1 MLRCCPCQRIKPF
14 ETKDKE
20 LDRINELEKNGAC
33 FEIIRI
39 FHENLGS
46 ECVKMYGKLSYAK
59 LQEKIKAL
67 EKDAIEYRQA
77 ENILRENGEKYKE
90 LAELLPQTLF
100 EIDLT
105 GNLTF
110 SNRNAPQ
117 SFGYA
122 QGVFDKGLNATEL
135 FVPEDRDRFSANKK
149 RTLRGNNTG
158 GSEYTMMR
166 KDGSTFPVVIYSNP
180 MSRDGKSVGL
190 KGIIIDISEVKKKDM
205 LLRESERK
213 LRLLSSH
220 LLTVQERERRRIS
233 MEIHDEVGQSL
244 TVLKLQIRSIKNKLN
259 DSQTDLK
266 EDCVKILKYVDQTIE
281 NVRRFSRDFGSSI
294 LEDLGLSAAL
304 RWLAE
309 DFEKHSN
316 VNVSLDIAKIDNLF
330 SRESQIIIY
339 RIFQEAITNIDRHA
353 HADHL
358 SIVIMKK
365 KKHVFFQIVD
375 DGKGFD
381 KKQIENTRSDV
392 IGLGLTAMDERVRML
407 GGRLKIFSQ
416 SQKGTRIT
424 LNVPICEKG
433 K

>member
-1 MLRCCPCQRIKPF
+1 MSRKKVGPCF
-14 ETKDKE
+14 
-20 LDRINELEKNGAC
+20 G
-33 FEIIRI
+33 IIGM
-39 FHENLGS
+39 FHGNRES
-46 ECVKMYGKLSYAK
+46 ECVKMYGK

-67 EKDAIEYRQA
+67 EKDAIEYRQLK
-77 ENILRENGEKYKE
+77 NILRENGEKYKQ

-100 EIDLT
+100 EIDLS

-110 SNRNAPQ
+110 LNRNALQ

-122 QGVFDKGLNATEL
+122 QEVFDKGFNAMEL
-135 FVPEDRDRFSANKK
+135 FVPEDRDRFFANKK

-158 GSEYTMMR
+158 GCEYTMLR
-166 KDGSTFPVVIYSNP
+166 KDGSTFPVIIYSNP

-205 LLRESERK
+205 LLRESERR

-233 MEIHDEVGQSL
+233 MELHDEVGQSL

-259 DSQTDLK
+259 DSQTDLR
-266 EDCVKILKYVDQTIE
+266 EDCVDILKYVDQTIK

-294 LEDLGLSAAL
+294 LEDMGLCAAL

-309 DFEKHSN
+309 DFEKHSDIKI
-316 VNVSLDIAKIDNLF
+316 SLDIEKIDHLF
-330 SRESQIIIY
+330 PQESQIVVY
-339 RIFQEAITNIDRHA
+339 RIFQEAITNIDKHA

-358 SIVIMKK
+358 SIVVMKK
-365 KKHVFFQIVD
+365 KKYVFIQIVD
-375 DGKGFD
+375 NGKGFE
-381 KKQIENTRSDV
+381 KKQIDSRGSDA
-392 IGLGLTAMDERVRML
+392 IGLGLTAMDERAKML
-407 GGRLKIFSQ
+407 GGTLKIFSRK
-416 SQKGTRIT
+416 QKGTRIT
-424 LNVPICEKG
+424 LNVPIREKG

>member
-1 MLRCCPCQRIKPF
+1 
-14 ETKDKE
+14 
-20 LDRINELEKNGAC
+20 
-33 FEIIRI
+33 
-39 FHENLGS
+39 
-46 ECVKMYGKLSYAK
+46 MYGKLSYEK

-67 EKDAIEYRQA
+67 EKNALEYRQV

-105 GNLTF
+105 GNLSF
-110 SNRNAPQ
+110 SNRNSLQ

-122 QGVFDKGLNATEL
+122 QGVFDKGLNAMEL

-158 GSEYTMMR
+158 GSEYTMLR

-190 KGIIIDISEVKKKDM
+190 KGIIIDISKVKKKDM

-233 MEIHDEVGQSL
+233 MELHDEVGQSL

-266 EDCVKILKYVDQTIE
+266 EDCVEILKYVDQTIE
-281 NVRRFSRDFGSSI
+281 NVRRFTRDFGSSI
-294 LEDLGLSAAL
+294 LEDMGLCAAL

-316 VNVSLDIAKIDNLF
+316 INISLDIEEIDNLF
-330 SRESQIIIY
+330 PRESQIIIY
-339 RIFQEAITNIDRHA
+339 RIFQEAITNIDKHA
-353 HADHL
+353 HADQL

-365 KKHVFFQIVD
+365 KKNVFIQIVD
-375 DGKGFD
+375 NGKGFD
-381 KKQIENTRSDV
+381 KKRIERRNSTV
-392 IGLGLTAMDERVRML
+392 IGLGLTAMDERARML
-407 GGRLKIFSQ
+407 GGTLEIFSRKQ
-416 SQKGTRIT
+416 RGTRIT

-433 K
+433 N

>member
-1 MLRCCPCQRIKPF
+1 MLGCCPCQRIKPF
-14 ETKDKE
+14 EIKDKK
-20 LDRINELEKNGAC
+20 LAKINELEKNGAC
-33 FEIIRI
+33 FDIIRI
-39 FHENLGS
+39 FHGNRGS

-77 ENILRENGEKYKE
+77 ENILRENGKKYKE

-122 QGVFDKGLNATEL
+122 QGVFDKGLNAMEL

-158 GSEYTMMR
+158 GSEYTMLR

-233 MEIHDEVGQSL
+233 MELHDEVGQSL

-266 EDCVKILKYVDQTIE
+266 EDCVKILKCVDQTIE

-353 HADHL
+353 HADHI

-365 KKHVFFQIVD
+365 KKYVFFQIVD
-375 DGKGFD
+375 DGKGFE
-381 KKQIENTRSDV
+381 KKQIDNRGSDV
-392 IGLGLTAMDERVRML
+392 MGLGLTAMYERARML
-407 GGRLKIFSQ
+407 GGTLKIFSRKQ
-416 SQKGTRIT
+416 RGTRIT

>member
-1 MLRCCPCQRIKPF
+1 
-14 ETKDKE
+14 
-20 LDRINELEKNGAC
+20 
-33 FEIIRI
+33 
-39 FHENLGS
+39 
-46 ECVKMYGKLSYAK
+46 MYEKLSYAK

-67 EKDAIEYRQA
+67 EKDAIEYRQV

-105 GNLTF
+105 GNLSF
-110 SNRNAPQ
+110 SNPNSPQ

-122 QGVFDKGLNATEL
+122 QGVFDKGLNAMEL

-158 GSEYTMMR
+158 GSEYTMLR

-205 LLRESERK
+205 MLRESERK

-233 MEIHDEVGQSL
+233 MELHDEVGQSL

-259 DSQTDLK
+259 NSQTDLK
-266 EDCVKILKYVDQTIE
+266 EDCVEVLKYVDKTIE

-294 LEDLGLSAAL
+294 LEDMGLCAAL

-316 VNVSLDIAKIDNLF
+316 INISFDIEKIDNLF
-330 SRESQIIIY
+330 PRESQIIIY
-339 RIFQEAITNIDRHA
+339 RIFQEAITNIDKHA

-365 KKHVFFQIVD
+365 KNNVSFQIVD
-375 DGKGFD
+375 DGKGFE
-381 KKQIENTRSDV
+381 KKQIDTRGSDV
-392 IGLGLTAMDERVRML
+392 IGLGLTAMDERAKML
-407 GGRLKIFSQ
+407 GGTLRIFSRKQ
-416 SQKGTRIT
+416 RGTRIT

>member
-1 MLRCCPCQRIKPF
+1 
-14 ETKDKE
+14 
-20 LDRINELEKNGAC
+20 
-33 FEIIRI
+33 
-39 FHENLGS
+39 
-46 ECVKMYGKLSYAK
+46 MYGKLSYVK
-59 LQEKIKAL
+59 LQEKIKEL
-67 EKDAIEYRQA
+67 EKNAAEYRQA

-100 EIDLT
+100 EIDLA

-110 SNRNAPQ
+110 TNRNALQ

-122 QGVFDKGLNATEL
+122 QKVFDKGLKATEL
-135 FVPEDRDRFSANKK
+135 FVPEDRDRFLANKK
-149 RTLRGNNTG
+149 RTSRGNNTG
-158 GSEYTMMR
+158 GSEYTMLR

-180 MSRDGKSVGL
+180 MSRDGKSAGL

-233 MEIHDEVGQSL
+233 MELHDEVGQSL

-266 EDCVKILKYVDQTIE
+266 EDCVKILKYVDQAIE
-281 NVRRFSRDFGSSI
+281 NVRRFSRDFGCSI

-316 VNVSLDIAKIDNLF
+316 VNVSIDIAKIDNLF

-339 RIFQEAITNIDRHA
+339 RIFQEAITNIDKHA
-353 HADHL
+353 HADQL

-365 KKHVFFQIVD
+365 KKYVFFQIVD

-381 KKQIENTRSDV
+381 KKQIDNRGSDV
-392 IGLGLTAMDERVRML
+392 MGLGLTAMDERARML
-407 GGRLKIFSQ
+407 GGTLKIFSQ

-424 LNVPICEKG
+424 LNVPIREKG
-433 K
+433 I

>member
-1 MLRCCPCQRIKPF
+1 MF
-14 ETKDKE
+14 
-20 LDRINELEKNGAC
+20 
-33 FEIIRI
+33 
-39 FHENLGS
+39 
-46 ECVKMYGKLSYAK
+46 GKSSYEK

-67 EKDAIEYRQA
+67 KKDAIEYRQT
-77 ENILRENGEKYKE
+77 EDILRENGEKYKE
-90 LAELLPQTLF
+90 LAELLPQTVF
-100 EIDLT
+100 EIDLA

-110 SNRNAPQ
+110 SNRNALQ

-122 QGVFDKGLNATEL
+122 QETIDKGLNAMEL
-135 FVPEDRDRFSANKK
+135 FVPEDRDRFSSNKK
-149 RTLRGNNTG
+149 RTLRGKQTG
-158 GSEYTMMR
+158 GNEYTILR

-180 MSRDGKSVGL
+180 MSRDGKAVGL

-205 LLRESERK
+205 MLRESERK

-233 MEIHDEVGQSL
+233 MELHDEVGQSL

-259 DSQTDLK
+259 HSQTDLK
-266 EDCVKILKYVDQTIE
+266 EDCVEILKYVDQTIE

-294 LEDLGLSAAL
+294 LEDMGLCAAL

-316 VNVSLDIAKIDNLF
+316 INISLDIEQTDNLF

-339 RIFQEAITNIDRHA
+339 RIFQEAITNIDKHA

-365 KKHVFFQIVD
+365 KKNVFFQIVD

-381 KKQIENTRSDV
+381 KKQIGNRSSDV
-392 IGLGLTAMDERVRML
+392 IGLGLTAMDERARML
-407 GGRLKIFSQ
+407 GGTLNIFSRKQ
-416 SQKGTRIT
+416 RGTRIT

>member
-1 MLRCCPCQRIKPF
+1 
-14 ETKDKE
+14 
-20 LDRINELEKNGAC
+20 
-33 FEIIRI
+33 
-39 FHENLGS
+39 
-46 ECVKMYGKLSYAK
+46 MYGKLSYEK

-67 EKDAIEYRQA
+67 EKDAIEYRQV

-105 GNLTF
+105 GNLSF
-110 SNRNAPQ
+110 SNRNSPQ

-122 QGVFDKGLNATEL
+122 QGVFDKGLNAMEL

-158 GSEYTMMR
+158 GSEYTMLR

-233 MEIHDEVGQSL
+233 MELHDEVGQSL

-266 EDCVKILKYVDQTIE
+266 EDCVEILKYVDQTIE

-294 LEDLGLSAAL
+294 LEDMGLCAAL

-316 VNVSLDIAKIDNLF
+316 INISLDIEEIDNLF
-330 SRESQIIIY
+330 PRESQIIIY
-339 RIFQEAITNIDRHA
+339 RIFQEAITNIDKHA
-353 HADHL
+353 HADQL

-365 KKHVFFQIVD
+365 KKNVFIQIVD
-375 DGKGFD
+375 NGKGFD
-381 KKQIENTRSDV
+381 KKRIEKRNSTV
-392 IGLGLTAMDERVRML
+392 IGLGLTAMDERARML
-407 GGRLKIFSQ
+407 GGTLEIFSQ
-416 SQKGTRIT
+416 KQRGTRIT

-433 K
+433 N

>member
-1 MLRCCPCQRIKPF
+1 M
-14 ETKDKE
+14 
-20 LDRINELEKNGAC
+20 
-33 FEIIRI
+33 
-39 FHENLGS
+39 
-46 ECVKMYGKLSYAK
+46 KMYGKSSYEK

-67 EKDAIEYRQA
+67 EKDAIEYRQV
-77 ENILRENGEKYKE
+77 ENILRKKGEKFKE
-90 LAELLPQTLF
+90 LAGLLPQTFF

-110 SNRNAPQ
+110 YNRNALQ

-122 QGVFDKGLNATEL
+122 QGVFDKGLNAMEL

-158 GSEYTMMR
+158 GNEYTMLR

-205 LLRESERK
+205 MLRESETK

-233 MEIHDEVGQSL
+233 MELHDEVGQSL
-244 TVLKLQIRSIKNKLN
+244 TVLKLQIRSIKNSLN

-294 LEDLGLSAAL
+294 LEDMGLCAAL
-304 RWLAE
+304 GWLAE
-309 DFEKHSN
+309 DFEKHSDIN
-316 VNVSLDIAKIDNLF
+316 ISLDIEKIDNLF
-330 SRESQIIIY
+330 PRESQIIIY
-339 RIFQEAITNIDRHA
+339 RIFQEAITNIDKHA
-353 HADHL
+353 QADHL

-365 KKHVFFQIVD
+365 KKNVFFQIVD
-375 DGKGFD
+375 NGKGFD
-381 KKQIENTRSDV
+381 KKQIGNRNSDV
-392 IGLGLTAMDERVRML
+392 IGLGLTAMDERAKML
-407 GGRLKIFSQ
+407 GGTLEIFSRK
-416 SQKGTRIT
+416 QKGTRIT

>member
-1 MLRCCPCQRIKPF
+1 MF
-14 ETKDKE
+14 
-20 LDRINELEKNGAC
+20 
-33 FEIIRI
+33 
-39 FHENLGS
+39 
-46 ECVKMYGKLSYAK
+46 GKLSYAK
-59 LQEKIKAL
+59 LQEKIEAL
-67 EKDAIEYRQA
+67 EKDVIEYRQV

-110 SNRNAPQ
+110 SSRNASQ

-122 QGVFDKGLNATEL
+122 QGVFDKGLNAMEL

-158 GSEYTMMR
+158 GSEYTMLR

-205 LLRESERK
+205 LLRESEKK

-233 MEIHDEVGQSL
+233 MELHDEVGQSL

-259 DSQTDLK
+259 NSQTDLK
-266 EDCVKILKYVDQTIE
+266 EDCVEILKYMDQTIE

-294 LEDLGLSAAL
+294 LEDMGLCAAL

-316 VNVSLDIAKIDNLF
+316 INISLDIEKIDNLF
-330 SRESQIIIY
+330 PRESQIIVY
-339 RIFQEAITNIDRHA
+339 RIFQEAITNIDKHA

-365 KKHVFFQIVD
+365 KKYVFFQIVD
-375 DGKGFD
+375 DGKGFE
-381 KKQIENTRSDV
+381 KKQIDNRSSDV
-392 IGLGLTAMDERVRML
+392 IGLGLTAMDERAKML
-407 GGRLKIFSQ
+407 GGTLKIFSRKQ
-416 SQKGTRIT
+416 RGTRIT
-424 LNVPICEKG
+424 LNVPICEKE